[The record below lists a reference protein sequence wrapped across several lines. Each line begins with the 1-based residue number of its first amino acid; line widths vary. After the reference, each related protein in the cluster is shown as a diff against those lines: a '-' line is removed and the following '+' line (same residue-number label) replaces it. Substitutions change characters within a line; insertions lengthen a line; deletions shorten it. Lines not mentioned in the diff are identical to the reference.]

1 MSYFPGLKLTKL
13 GEQLLAKAQGNLSE
27 TITFTRAELGS
38 GEITTDDE
46 IRFLTSLKAK
56 WKDVTI
62 SDIKRVGEDENQVQI
77 ELQFSN
83 GDLEENKIFRE
94 LGLYAKSKN
103 NTEVLFAYTN
113 AKENYDYIPVTSDNP
128 QSFIINILIAIT
140 SNTKVDANI
149 DLNSYVSLRKFEEE
163 IEKLNDELNKI
174 ASESELG
181 RVKIGETIYISE
193 DGTIDINPQ
202 VTTPQEMTALV
213 DKYKAKEE

>member
-13 GEQLLAKAQGNLSE
+13 GEQLLAKVQGNLSE

-83 GDLEENKIFRE
+83 GDLEENKIF
-94 LGLYAKSKN
+94 
-103 NTEVLFAYTN
+103 
-113 AKENYDYIPVTSDNP
+113 IC
-128 QSFIINILIAIT
+128 
-140 SNTKVDANI
+140 
-149 DLNSYVSLRKFEEE
+149 
-163 IEKLNDELNKI
+163 
-174 ASESELG
+174 
-181 RVKIGETIYISE
+181 IY
-193 DGTIDINPQ
+193 
-202 VTTPQEMTALV
+202 
-213 DKYKAKEE
+213 